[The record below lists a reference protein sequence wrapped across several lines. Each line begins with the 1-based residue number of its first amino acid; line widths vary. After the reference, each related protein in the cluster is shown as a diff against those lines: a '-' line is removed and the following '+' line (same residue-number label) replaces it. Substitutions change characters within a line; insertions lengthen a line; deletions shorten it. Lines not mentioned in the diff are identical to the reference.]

1 MGLGFEFATAGRI
14 VFGSGR
20 SRDIGALV
28 SGFGRQVLWVTGSS
42 DRQAGWLGPQ
52 LEAAGLVVTRLA
64 VAGEPTVQLVES
76 AAAVARSTGCEVVL
90 GIGGGSVLD
99 TAKAIAALA
108 VQPADA
114 FSYLEVIGRGRP
126 LDRPALPC
134 IAVPTTAGTG
144 AEVTKNAV
152 LGSPEHRVKVSLRHP
167 SLLPRVAVVDPELTL
182 SLGPDVTAATGLDAL
197 AQLIE
202 PFVSPRANPLTDG
215 FCREGLRRI
224 QVALPAVLHDPHDL
238 VAREGMSLASLLGGL
253 ALANAGLCAVH
264 GFAGPLGGMFPAPH
278 GSLCG
283 ILLPPVME
291 ANIRSLMRG
300 SGPAASLDR
309 YTELARLL
317 TDQPDAEPA
326 AGAAWVR
333 SLVESAGIPR
343 LAAWGITP
351 GDIPGIV
358 SKALQASS
366 MKANPVLLSDGELGE
381 ILAAVL

>member
-1 MGLGFEFATAGRI
+1 MIDAT
-14 VFGSGR
+14 
-20 SRDIGALV
+20 
-28 SGFGRQVLWVTGSS
+28 
-42 DRQAGWLGPQ
+42 
-52 LEAAGLVVTRLA
+52 
-64 VAGEPTVQLVES
+64 
-76 AAAVARSTGCEVVL
+76 
-90 GIGGGSVLD
+90 
-99 TAKAIAALA
+99 KAIAALA
-108 VQPADA
+108 VQPHDA
-114 FSYLEVIGRGRP
+114 FSYLEVIGRGRS

-152 LGSPEHRVKVSLRHP
+152 LGSPAHRVNVSLRHP
-167 SLLPRVAVVDPELTL
+167 SLLPRVAVIDPELTL

-197 AQLIE
+197 SQLIE
-202 PFVSPRANPLTDG
+202 PFVSPRANPLTDS

-224 QVALPAVLHDPHDL
+224 RVALPAVLHDPHDL

-253 ALANAGLCAVH
+253 ALANAGLGAVH

-291 ANIRSLMRG
+291 ANIRSLIRG

>member
-1 MGLGFEFATAGRI
+1 MGSGFEFTTAGRI
-14 VFGSGR
+14 VFGSGCSR
-20 SRDIGALV
+20 SIGALV

-152 LGSPEHRVKVSLRHP
+152 LGSPAHGVKVSLRHP
-167 SLLPRVAVVDPELTL
+167 SLLPRVAVIDPELTL

-197 AQLIE
+197 SQLIE
-202 PFVSPRANPLTDG
+202 PFVSPRANPLTDS

-224 QVALPAVLHDPHDL
+224 RVALPAVLHDPHDL

-253 ALANAGLCAVH
+253 ALANAGLGAVH

-283 ILLPPVME
+283 ILLAPVME
-291 ANIRSLMRG
+291 ANIRSLIRG

-343 LAAWGITP
+343 LAAWDITA

-366 MKANPVLLSDGELGE
+366 MKANPVPLGDSELGE
-381 ILAAVL
+381 ILASVL

>member
-1 MGLGFEFATAGRI
+1 
-14 VFGSGR
+14 
-20 SRDIGALV
+20 
-28 SGFGRQVLWVTGSS
+28 
-42 DRQAGWLGPQ
+42 
-52 LEAAGLVVTRLA
+52 
-64 VAGEPTVQLVES
+64 
-76 AAAVARSTGCEVVL
+76 
-90 GIGGGSVLD
+90 
-99 TAKAIAALA
+99 
-108 VQPADA
+108 
-114 FSYLEVIGRGRP
+114 
-126 LDRPALPC
+126 
-134 IAVPTTAGTG
+134 
-144 AEVTKNAV
+144 
-152 LGSPEHRVKVSLRHP
+152 
-167 SLLPRVAVVDPELTL
+167 VAVVDPELTL

-253 ALANAGLCAVH
+253 ALANAGLGAVH